1 MKKPL
6 FPFAIYVNAASER
19 LREAD
24 HGTAPSSPIVEHKLW
39 RTGVKLWH
47 QAKTDH
53 MRLPLIF
60 AQYASLTYW
69 AVAHSVRPNEGNKTT
84 TYQFASLS
92 SLEGLGYV
100 RASLTLMRGGS
111 RLPNS
116 FIRSYAIVHT
126 PPFLSDLDRESVA
139 SPPPRSAQGPAR
151 QRAIEAASDVPE
163 ELVGLE
169 GASLQRMVAHR
180 RRERRLRE
188 AKIAQALKRAE
199 GKLRC
204 EVPGCDFDFE
214 RVYGSLG
221 AGYAQVH
228 HLDTLSKRSGPSR
241 TSLDRLAIVCANCH
255 AMIHR
260 HGQNRSLKLLIR
272 KS

>member
-19 LREAD
+19 LRKAD
-24 HGTAPSSPIVEHKLW
+24 HRTAPSTAIVEHKLW
-39 RTGVKLWH
+39 RTGASLWK
-47 QAKTDH
+47 QANTDH

-69 AVAHSVRPNEGNKTT
+69 AVAHSVRPHEGNKTT
-84 TYQFASLS
+84 TYQFTSLS

-100 RASLTLMRGGS
+100 RASLTLRRGGS
-111 RLPNS
+111 RLPNT

-126 PPFLSDLDRESVA
+126 PAFLNDLDRESVE
-139 SPPPRSAQGPAR
+139 STPPRSSPAPTS
-151 QRAIEAASDVPE
+151 QLAIEAASEVPE

-169 GASLQRMVAHR
+169 GAPLQRLVAHR
-180 RRERRLRE
+180 RRERRLRD
-188 AKIAQALKRAE
+188 AKIAQALNGAKGR
-199 GKLRC
+199 LRC

-214 RVYGSLG
+214 RVYGALG

-228 HLDTLSKRSGPSR
+228 HLDTLSMRSRPST

-260 HGQNRSLKLLIR
+260 HGQNRSLKLLIP